1 MFKKI
6 EIWILY
12 LVIILFTLLLIG
24 YGSLLKEELIKG
36 QKNRIAYKVVTFI
49 SDLPSNFSFLITN
62 WSGVDLSVEND
73 RHIKKKRFC

>member
-12 LVIILFTLLLIG
+12 LVIILFTILLIA

-36 QKNRIAYKVVTFI
+36 QKDRIAEMSCY
-49 SDLPSNFSFLITN
+49 FSQDMMEI
-62 WSGVDLSVEND
+62 
-73 RHIKKKRFC
+73 